1 MQRLSVLQLQNMILA
16 FCSHIITQKHK
27 INSINVF
34 PVPDKD
40 TGSNL
45 AATFVK
51 VKMGLEKHK
60 FDSFSALSAT
70 IQEIT
75 LYSAQGNSGLIFTG
89 FLAGFFESA
98 KKLNSLDLQDIS
110 RAFTAGA
117 AKARLS
123 IESPKNGTILN
134 VMDDVAAKMGT
145 LQAKSSVSLETFFQE
160 SFLEGQKS
168 LEKTKKQMEVLK
180 NSNVVDAGGLAFL
193 ILLESFQEYLSG
205 KKLEIQ
211 EEKENIQVRTDS
223 HAITVNRYEVVFII
237 KKSLMTPSQIKEL
250 LVPLG
255 DSIDI
260 IDINESI
267 KVHIHTD
274 QPGVVKEIASSL
286 GDVVFLQLSDMK
298 EEKVLELIKS

>member
-1 MQRLSVLQLQNMILA
+1 
-16 FCSHIITQKHK
+16 
-27 INSINVF
+27 
-34 PVPDKD
+34 
-40 TGSNL
+40 
-45 AATFVK
+45 
-51 VKMGLEKHK
+51 
-60 FDSFSALSAT
+60 
-70 IQEIT
+70 
-75 LYSAQGNSGLIFTG
+75 
-89 FLAGFFESA
+89 
-98 KKLNSLDLQDIS
+98 
-110 RAFTAGA
+110 
-117 AKARLS
+117 
-123 IESPKNGTILN
+123 
-134 VMDDVAAKMGT
+134 
-145 LQAKSSVSLETFFQE
+145 VSLETFFQE